1 MFCWNV
7 SNLSCLRQTRQCIS
21 GLDAGISGQTVFQE
35 SGLREPPL
43 VHPAAIAQVMVNF
56 ATRFGVDAQACL
68 LGTGVE
74 LDDLTRPDTWLLRS
88 QEMRLLENMI
98 MSLPDRPA
106 LGFELGLQ
114 YNVSTFGIW
123 GFAIR
128 TSPTLA
134 AAVGTALRYLP
145 LSTAYCRFSVIHTDT
160 SFGIAADPAG
170 IAPQLRDFLLE
181 RDMGTAFNLVR
192 ELGLNG
198 VPVQQ
203 LEFQNLPATHLQRI
217 EELTGIRPVT
227 GCRNNAILL
236 DRRHAESQL
245 PTCDLHL
252 LRVFEDQCARQ
263 LRQRQVEGLTGQVR
277 QILLGSGGLV
287 LTLEEVAQSL
297 SVSPRS
303 LRRRLAEE
311 GVNFR
316 DLLEAERKQL
326 AAQLLSTQM
335 KLDEMAL
342 HLGYGDTASFTRAFR
357 RWYQC
362 SPGEYRRTGSH

>member
-1 MFCWNV
+1 M
-7 SNLSCLRQTRQCIS
+7 
-21 GLDAGISGQTVFQE
+21 QE
-35 SGLREPPL
+35 SPL
-43 VHPAAIAQVMVNF
+43 MHPATIAQVMVNF
-56 ATRFGVDAQACL
+56 AARFGVDRQACL

-74 LDDLTRPDTWLLRS
+74 LDDLHRADTWLQRS

-98 MSLPDRPA
+98 MSLPDVPA

-134 AAVGTALRYLP
+134 AAVETALRYLP
-145 LSTAYCRFSVIHTDT
+145 LSTAYCRFSVIHTD
-160 SFGIAADPAG
+160 SAFGIAAHSDD
-170 IAPQLRDFLLE
+170 IAQHLRHFLLE
-181 RDMGTAFNLVR
+181 RDLGTAFSLLR

-198 VPVQQ
+198 VPVQR
-203 LEFQNLPATHLQRI
+203 LEFQHLPETHVQRI
-217 EELTGIRPVT
+217 EELTGIRPHT
-227 GCRNNAILL
+227 GCPHNAIIL
-236 DRRHAESQL
+236 DRRHAELQL

-252 LRVFEDQCARQ
+252 LRVFEEQCSRQ

-277 QILLGSGGLV
+277 QILLGPMGLV
-287 LTLEEVAQSL
+287 STLEDVARALSL
-297 SVSPRS
+297 SPRS
-303 LRRRLAEE
+303 LRRKLAQE
-311 GVNFR
+311 GTNYS

-326 AAQLLSTQM
+326 ASQLLSTQM

-357 RWYQC
+357 RWTNC
-362 SPGEYRRTGSH
+362 SPGEYRRIHTQ

>member
-1 MFCWNV
+1 M
-7 SNLSCLRQTRQCIS
+7 RAT
-21 GLDAGISGQTVFQE
+21 
-35 SGLREPPL
+35 PL
-43 VHPAAIAQVMVNF
+43 MHPAVIAQVMVNF
-56 ATRFGVDAQACL
+56 AARFGVDAQTCL

-74 LDDLTRPDTWLLRS
+74 LDDLTRSDTWLQRS

-134 AAVGTALRYLP
+134 SAVQTAIRYLP
-145 LSTAYCRFSVIHTDT
+145 LSTAYCKFSIIHTNT
-160 SFGIAADPAG
+160 SFGLAADPDD
-170 IAPQLRDFLLE
+170 IAQPLRHFLLE
-181 RDMGTAFNLVR
+181 RDIGTAFNLLR

-198 VPVQQ
+198 VPVQS
-203 LEFQNLPATHLQRI
+203 LEFQHLPEPHAQRI
-217 EELTGIRPVT
+217 EELTGIRPHT
-227 GCRNNAILL
+227 GCNHNAIML
-236 DRRHAESQL
+236 DCRYAEMTL
-245 PTCDLHL
+245 PTCDPHL

-263 LRQRQVEGLTGQVR
+263 LRQRQVEGVTGQVR
-277 QILLGSGGLV
+277 RILLGPMGL
-287 LTLEEVAQSL
+287 LSTLEDVARSL
-297 SVSPRS
+297 SISPRS

-311 GVNFR
+311 GVSFS
-316 DLLEAERKQL
+316 DLLDAERQQL
-326 AAQLLSTQM
+326 AEQLLSTQM

-357 RWYQC
+357 RWYNC
-362 SPGEYRRTGSH
+362 SPGEYRRNQS